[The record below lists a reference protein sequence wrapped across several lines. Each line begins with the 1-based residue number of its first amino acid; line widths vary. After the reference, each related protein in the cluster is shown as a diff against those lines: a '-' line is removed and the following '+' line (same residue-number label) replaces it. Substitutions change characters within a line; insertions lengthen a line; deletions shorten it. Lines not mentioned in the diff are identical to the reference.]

1 MLEVLVVEGLATQQQ
16 HVDRAP
22 RYRLSL
28 PVRYRCDG
36 DDTWHEGTTENISS
50 TGVLFYAPSSVASA
64 QSLEI
69 KVILNI
75 EFGTMAMGE
84 ITCNGHVV
92 RSEERQPDSRTM
104 IAAVLSNH
112 TFLVPMGVA

>member
-1 MLEVLVVEGLATQQQ
+1 MAEAVQALK
-16 HVDRAP
+16 DRAP

-28 PVRYRCDG
+28 PVRFRCEG
-36 DDTWHEGTTENISS
+36 DHHWHEGKTENISS
-50 TGVLFYAPSSVASA
+50 TGVLFCAPRLVPVQ

-69 KVILNI
+69 TLVLNI

-84 ITCNGHVV
+84 IQCIGQVV
-92 RSEERQPDSRTM
+92 RAEARQCDDSNIA

-112 TFLVPMGVA
+112 AFLAPVGNA